1 MSANVIAIY
10 LEFAIFSFRFVR
22 LNTYTHIKNQKVV
35 VVVVKEEKEEKE
47 NKVLLQLNWQ
57 TTAECV
63 VSLFKE
69 VIQFF

>member
-22 LNTYTHIKNQKVV
+22 LNTYTHIKTQKI

>member
-35 VVVVKEEKEEKE
+35 VVVKEEKEEKKIKFCC
-47 NKVLLQLNWQ
+47 N
-57 TTAECV
+57 
-63 VSLFKE
+63 
-69 VIQFF
+69 